1 MYTFK
6 PHEKDKQQQQHKLT
20 HFTTVMLMF
29 FTDGCATREKA
40 VFEII

>member
-1 MYTFK
+1 MK
-6 PHEKDKQQQQHKLT
+6 KRDKLASVNISHS
-20 HFTTVMLMF
+20 TTVMLMF